1 MVCVVDLTE
10 VGVINPVWLSFPDET
25 RAKLQALGQI
35 QVAEDGGLLF
45 KEGEATG
52 TAFFPLTGTFLLSKT
67 GRGGRRQ
74 VLCKLD
80 SSKCGGPCLLMMGD
94 QNLCDMRVLEPG
106 FVLMLSREQME
117 ELTITDPVMGRRVL
131 SNVAHCMSHFITT
144 LGNLSF
150 NKVAQRVAIA
160 LLDSTGDG
168 NGNVV
173 RETQADL
180 AAEVGTTREVVARCL
195 AELQEG
201 GAIKLGRG
209 RITVMD
215 RDYLQHVR

>member
-1 MVCVVDLTE
+1 MVSVITLTE
-10 VGVINPVWLSFPDET
+10 VGTVNPVWQSLPDET
-25 RAKLQALGQI
+25 RARLQTVGQI
-35 QVAEDGGLLF
+35 KAVEAGDTLF
-45 KEGEATG
+45 NEGEAARI
-52 TAFFPLTGTFLLSKT
+52 AFFPLAGAFLLSKT

-80 SSKCGGPCLLMMGD
+80 PSKCGGPCLLMMGE
-94 QNLCDMRVLEPG
+94 QNLGDMRAVMPG
-106 FVLMLSREQME
+106 SLLTLTREQME
-117 ELTITDPVMGRRVL
+117 ELAIADPALGRSVMNSV
-131 SNVAHCMSHFITT
+131 VHCMSHFITS

-150 NKVAQRVAIA
+150 NKVAQRVATA
-160 LLDSTGDG
+160 LLDSTGNGD
-168 NGNVV
+168 GNVV

-209 RITVMD
+209 RITVLD
-215 RDYLQHVR
+215 RAYLQQVR

>member
-1 MVCVVDLTE
+1 MVSVTDLAE
-10 VGVINPVWLSFPDET
+10 VGFVNPVWLSFPEET
-25 RAKLQALGQI
+25 RGKLQAVGQI
-35 QVAEDGGLLF
+35 QVVEGSTLLF
-45 KEGEATG
+45 REGDAAH

-80 SSKCGGPCLLMMGD
+80 PAKCGGPCLLMMGD
-94 QNLCDMRVLEPG
+94 QNLGDMHALEPG
-106 FVLMLSREQME
+106 SVLMLPREQME
-117 ELTITDPVMGRRVL
+117 ELAISDPVLGRSVL
-131 SNVAHCMSHFITT
+131 HSVVHCMSHFITS

-150 NKVAQRVAIA
+150 NKVAQRVAMA
-160 LLDSTGDG
+160 LLDSTGNG

-209 RITVMD
+209 RITVLD
-215 RDYLQHVR
+215 RDYLQYVR